1 MSAIL
6 VLTLFHVLISL
17 VAVVA
22 GLGLIRRLIGNG
34 KDGILAQWFLVTM
47 AVTLVTGF
55 LFPFNG
61 ITPAINVGIL
71 CTVILLV
78 TLYARYRARLKGFW
92 RPTYVAGVTLLM
104 FFNTLVLII
113 QSFQKIGP
121 LHALAP
127 LGNEPAILVCQLIL
141 LLASLVAG
149 IMGVLRFRRSVSVPG
164 ASIPSA

>member
-1 MSAIL
+1 MSAVL

-22 GLGLIRRLIGNG
+22 GVVLIRRLIENG
-34 KDGILAQWFLVTM
+34 DDRILAQWFLVTI

-71 CTVILLV
+71 CTVILMV
-78 TLYARYRARLKGFW
+78 TLYARYRGRLAGFW
-92 RPTYVAGVTLLM
+92 RPVYVAGVTLLM

-127 LGNEPAILVCQLIL
+127 LGNEPAILACQVIL
-141 LLASLVAG
+141 LLVSLAAG
-149 IMGVLRFRRSVSVPG
+149 IFAVWRFRPSLSVPG
-164 ASIPSA
+164 ATFPSA

>member
-6 VLTLFHVLISL
+6 VLTLFHVLVSL
-17 VAVVA
+17 VAIVA
-22 GLGLIRRLIGNG
+22 GAGLIRRLIANG
-34 KDGILAQWFLVTM
+34 RERIFAQWFLVTM
-47 AVTLVTGF
+47 AITLVTGF

-71 CTVILLV
+71 CTIILLV
-78 TLYARYRARLKGFW
+78 TLYARYRAKLAGFW
-92 RPTYVAGVTLLM
+92 RPVYVAGVTLLM

-127 LGNEPAILVCQLIL
+127 LGNEPAILACQVIL
-141 LLASLVAG
+141 LLASLAAG
-149 IMGVLRFRRSVSVPG
+149 ILGVLRFRPSLSVPG
-164 ASIPSA
+164 ASLPSA

>member
-6 VLTLFHVLISL
+6 LLTLFHVLISF
-17 VAVVA
+17 VAIAA
-22 GLGLIRRLIGNG
+22 GFGLIYRLIANASDRIFT
-34 KDGILAQWFLVTM
+34 KWFLVTI
-47 AVTLVTGF
+47 AITLVTGF
-55 LFPFNG
+55 MFPFDG
-61 ITPAINVGIL
+61 VTPAINVGIL

-78 TLYARYRARLKGFW
+78 TLHARYRARLAGIW

-127 LGNEPAILVCQLIL
+127 LGSEPTILACQVIL
-141 LLASLVAG
+141 LLGCIAAG
-149 IMGVLRFRRSVSVPG
+149 ILAALRFKPVMPVSDISLSPR
-164 ASIPSA
+164 